1 MFLRA
6 IIHIFDLLYLLYSD
20 SDSDVYSHN
29 GKYSDPLKS
38 FKKMFYLLALYK
50 DSLHSGLAIP

>member
-20 SDSDVYSHN
+20 SDVYSHSR
-29 GKYSDPLKS
+29 KYSDPLKS